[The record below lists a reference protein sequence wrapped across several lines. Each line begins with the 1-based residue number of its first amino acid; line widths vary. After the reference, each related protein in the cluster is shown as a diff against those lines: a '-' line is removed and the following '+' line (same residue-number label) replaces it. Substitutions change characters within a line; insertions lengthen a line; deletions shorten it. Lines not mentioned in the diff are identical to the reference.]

1 MPTIR
6 RALALACVFA
16 FSACGVFN
24 SIAGSGHIVTET
36 RTVSGF
42 TKISLAGTGRLV
54 VDQSGQESL
63 SIETDDNLLPYL
75 TSEVVGGELRL
86 GTKRGSH
93 VSPTRDVVYHVTM
106 KTVEGLS
113 IAGSASIDATRLS
126 GDQLTASAS
135 GSGDIKLA
143 GQVHTLR
150 IEIAGSGR
158 YEGADLQSADAT
170 IRIAGSGDGVVA
182 VSEKLDVNIAG
193 AGSVEYIGN
202 PTVTQSIAGAGS
214 VHKR

>member
-1 MPTIR
+1 MLM
-6 RALALACVFA
+6 LAACA
-16 FSACGVFN
+16 FN
-24 SIAGSGHIVTET
+24 SVAGSGHVVTEA

-42 TKISLAGTGRLV
+42 TTVSLAGTGRLV
-54 VDQSGQESL
+54 VDQSGEESL

-75 TSEVVGGELRL
+75 TSEVVSGELRL
-86 GTKRGSH
+86 GTKPGTH
-93 VSPTRDVVYHVTM
+93 VSPTRDIVYHVTA
-106 KTVEGLS
+106 KTLEGLS
-113 IAGSASIDATRLS
+113 LAGSTSTDATRLS
-126 GDQLTASAS
+126 GDHLTASAS

-143 GQVHTLR
+143 GQIRTLQ

-158 YEGADLQSADAT
+158 YEGADLQATDAT
-170 IRIAGSGDGVVA
+170 IHIAGSGDAVVA
-182 VSEKLDVNIAG
+182 ASEKLDVNIAG

>member
-1 MPTIR
+1 MPTLK
-6 RALALACVFA
+6 RALAATCVLVLA
-16 FSACGVFN
+16 ACGFVN
-24 SIAGSGHIVTET
+24 TIAGSGHVVTEA

-42 TKISLAGTGRLV
+42 RKISMGGTGRLV
-54 VDQSGQESL
+54 VDQSGDETL

-75 TSEVVGGELRL
+75 TSEVVNGELRL
-86 GTKRGSH
+86 ATKLGAH
-93 VSPTRDVVYHVTM
+93 VNPTRDIVYRVTA
-106 KTVEGLS
+106 KAVEGLS
-113 IAGSASIDATRLS
+113 IAGSGSIDATRLS

-143 GQVHTLR
+143 GQIHTLR

-158 YEGADLQSADAT
+158 YAGADLQAADAT
-170 IRIAGSGDGVVA
+170 IHIAGSGDA
-182 VSEKLDVNIAG
+182 VIAAAEKLDVSIAG